1 VPSMLVET
9 AYISNPVE
17 ERKLRSAAYQ
27 ERLAQAIEAGVV
39 SYFQRHP
46 PDGTHYANARHA
58 SDAQGGEAR
67 TPGSRS
73 AGTPSVTE
81 ESDSGV

>member
-1 VPSMLVET
+1 MLVET
-9 AYISNPVE
+9 AYISNPAE
-17 ERKLRSAAYQ
+17 ERKLRSAAYR

-46 PDGTHYANARHA
+46 PDGTNYANAR
-58 SDAQGGEAR
+58 R
-67 TPGSRS
+67 
-73 AGTPSVTE
+73 AGTHSATE